1 MISYCVTVYNE
12 TTEIEVLLTKL
23 TKVLQPDEEIVVIQ
37 TYQDIN
43 DQKEKFYK
51 EIKSII
57 DSYKNIVYHT
67 YHFQNDFANLKNYMN
82 GFATKEYIFNLDAD
96 EDYPENAFVL
106 LRNMIKNN
114 PQYDLFSIP
123 RINIVEDLTLSDIK
137 KYEWHVDSNGF
148 VNWPDYQPR
157 LYKNDK
163 DIKWSGTVH
172 ENISGATNRVTVQ
185 PDKNIAIIHY
195 KHIDRQRKQNEL
207 YDKIQ
212 KKDKPP
218 IIISSCRSL
227 IGLCSWK
234 NPYILKKC
242 VESIRANIDLAV
254 DKIAVVLNE
263 GDPES
268 ISYLRDLNIPFV
280 YNPENSG
287 PLAIDFLKPY
297 MENSEYFLNSNDDMI
312 YHNNFID
319 DLISIIETHYPATAS
334 CSLVENFHTNNPP
347 VFVDKDLTDFSQKSI
362 DLFLSNY
369 KKDKYKRK
377 ELTYGYNHP
386 IMCKSI
392 DILSA
397 GGYAG
402 NWDQSFIS
410 GFVRDD
416 IFPFI
421 LWARSEQKYK
431 FIVSK
436 NSTVFHLS
444 SYTCNRLPIGYRD
457 KHCRS
462 GNDKFKEMTGIDI
475 IEFRN
480 KIIKLG
486 EKVL

>member
-172 ENISGATNRVTVQ
+172 ENISGAT
-185 PDKNIAIIHY
+185 
-195 KHIDRQRKQNEL
+195 
-207 YDKIQ
+207 
-212 KKDKPP
+212 
-218 IIISSCRSL
+218 
-227 IGLCSWK
+227 
-234 NPYILKKC
+234 
-242 VESIRANIDLAV
+242 IDL
-254 DKIAVVLNE
+254 L
-263 GDPES
+263 
-268 ISYLRDLNIPFV
+268 
-280 YNPENSG
+280 
-287 PLAIDFLKPY
+287 
-297 MENSEYFLNSNDDMI
+297 
-312 YHNNFID
+312 
-319 DLISIIETHYPATAS
+319 
-334 CSLVENFHTNNPP
+334 
-347 VFVDKDLTDFSQKSI
+347 
-362 DLFLSNY
+362 
-369 KKDKYKRK
+369 
-377 ELTYGYNHP
+377 
-386 IMCKSI
+386 
-392 DILSA
+392 
-397 GGYAG
+397 
-402 NWDQSFIS
+402 
-410 GFVRDD
+410 
-416 IFPFI
+416 
-421 LWARSEQKYK
+421 
-431 FIVSK
+431 
-436 NSTVFHLS
+436 
-444 SYTCNRLPIGYRD
+444 
-457 KHCRS
+457 
-462 GNDKFKEMTGIDI
+462 
-475 IEFRN
+475 
-480 KIIKLG
+480 
-486 EKVL
+486 

>member
-1 MISYCVTVYNE
+1 
-12 TTEIEVLLTKL
+12 
-23 TKVLQPDEEIVVIQ
+23 
-37 TYQDIN
+37 
-43 DQKEKFYK
+43 
-51 EIKSII
+51 
-57 DSYKNIVYHT
+57 
-67 YHFQNDFANLKNYMN
+67 
-82 GFATKEYIFNLDAD
+82 
-96 EDYPENAFVL
+96 
-106 LRNMIKNN
+106 
-114 PQYDLFSIP
+114 
-123 RINIVEDLTLSDIK
+123 
-137 KYEWHVDSNGF
+137 
-148 VNWPDYQPR
+148 
-157 LYKNDK
+157 
-163 DIKWSGTVH
+163 
-172 ENISGATNRVTVQ
+172 
-185 PDKNIAIIHY
+185 
-195 KHIDRQRKQNEL
+195 
-207 YDKIQ
+207 
-212 KKDKPP
+212 
-218 IIISSCRSL
+218 
-227 IGLCSWK
+227 
-234 NPYILKKC
+234 
-242 VESIRANIDLAV
+242 
-254 DKIAVVLNE
+254 
-263 GDPES
+263 
-268 ISYLRDLNIPFV
+268 
-280 YNPENSG
+280 
-287 PLAIDFLKPY
+287 

-421 LWARSEQKYK
+421 LWARSEQTYK